1 MIKMISG
8 VYGLPVKQPDGRIKV
23 ERKGPNDGPFSLAPE
38 KEQRLVDRGVAVYV
52 QPEVVVEQPQDNP
65 VDDGKLEQEQVGDIA
80 PIGFDESPPDPD
92 DLPEAVTGIPA
103 YSVDMKPAELREI
116 GAMCGLTF
124 RVGMSK
130 ADMVAQLDAYIAAH
144 MVEGV
149 EVDEDGEITVDDGEP
164 EPTFDAS
171 EAVQ

>member
-8 VYGLPVKQPDGRIKV
+8 IYGMPVKHPDGRTTIKGM
-23 ERKGPNDGPFSLAPE
+23 GPNDGPFSLAPE
-38 KEQRLVDRGVAVYV
+38 KEQRLVDRKVAVYA
-52 QPEVVVEQPQDNP
+52 QSPVVHEQPQGSP
-65 VDDGKLEQEQVGDIA
+65 EQEPEMDTA
-80 PIGFDESPPDPD
+80 PIGFDETPPDPD
-92 DLPEAVTGIPA
+92 ELPEGVTGIPA
-103 YSVDMKPAELREI
+103 YNVEMKPAELREI

-124 RVGMSK
+124 KVGMSK
-130 ADMVAQLDAYIAAH
+130 SDMVAQLDAYIAAH

-149 EVDEDGEITVDDGEP
+149 EVDEKGEITVDDGEP